1 MKKIYNTIIVC
12 LGLLLLAACQADEEA
27 TGESVGYL
35 RLEIGANTAGVTKA
49 EEVYNPKVLQVR
61 VLNASGTDA
70 VDPFEYDATATT
82 PEKKVIA
89 LPTGTYTVQASSAG
103 FDGKTSGYD
112 KPYYVGSTKATV
124 TKNNEVAAKVV
135 CTLANVKVTV
145 NFDASFK
152 EAFTSATAT
161 IKSLEEG
168 KADQLAFTM
177 GDAQSVGYFPV
188 TDLVANI
195 AVKNKSGQSHNQDNE
210 IKDVQARDHYIF
222 NYSVAESGTGSF
234 EISVDAATRT
244 YTYDFTVPTKAS
256 LAVSANAWS
265 TFAFL
270 EATVPATTGAAIDPS
285 LIEFQYRLASEK
297 DDEKA
302 WKTVEGTATDAGE
315 GVYKLTLKDLT
326 PATAYQCR
334 VAYNDE
340 SSVSSAVDFT
350 TESQTSDLN
359 LNLNFDSWYVN
370 KGNNNTQ
377 YACTE
382 AAYTAGK
389 KFWDS
394 GNEGANTLK
403 EINPTK
409 EETTDV
415 VKGSA
420 ARLTSTEVN
429 AIFFNVFAAG
439 SLYSGD
445 FLEAVVGG
453 MTADANGA
461 KLSFGQP
468 YTARPTR
475 LTGYYKYN
483 PVNVNYTSA
492 KVPQVKKGDRDNCS
506 IYIALMDWDGPF
518 EVNTQTSTFVDL
530 NDESVIAYGELS
542 AAEASVESMNEYKP
556 FTIDIKY
563 RDLNRKPTYI
573 LIVCSSSKYGD
584 YFVGGIGSCLLV
596 DEFNLEFGDEPVFEP
611 VTEE

>member
-1 MKKIYNTIIVC
+1 MKKIYNTIIAC

-70 VDPFEYDATATT
+70 VDPFEYDATATS

-112 KPYYVGSTKATV
+112 KPYYVGSTEATV

-152 EAFTSATAT
+152 EAFESATAT

-177 GDAQSVGYFPV
+177 GGAQSVGYFPV

-270 EATVPATTGAAIDPS
+270 EATVPATTGAAIEPS

-297 DDEKA
+297 DDEEA

-315 GVYKLTLKDLT
+315 GVYKLTLKGLT
-326 PATAYQCR
+326 SATAYQCR

-350 TESQTSDLN
+350 TEAATALPN
-359 LNLNFDSWYVN
+359 ANFDDWYERTGTYIMKPTSVW
-370 KGNNNTQ
+370 
-377 YACTE
+377 YACSADYYKE
-382 AAYTAGK
+382 NEGS
-389 KFWDS
+389 FWDS
-394 GNEGANTLK
+394 SNPGTGEGLAVLAGDPLNPTTGVSSPVHTPNGKAAQLK
-403 EINPTK
+403 SDVASGYIAAASLYTGSFGRIVGIPDAEIN
-409 EETTDV
+409 
-415 VKGSA
+415 
-420 ARLTSTEVN
+420 
-429 AIFFNVFAAG
+429 
-439 SLYSGD
+439 
-445 FLEAVVGG
+445 
-453 MTADANGA
+453 
-461 KLSFGQP
+461 FGQP
-468 YTARPTR
+468 FTSRPIA
-475 LTGYYKYN
+475 LKGYYRYMPK
-483 PVNVNYTSA
+483 VINY
-492 KVPQVKKGDRDNCS
+492 VKRQPEGVTIVKDETMDECS
-506 IYIALMDWDGPF
+506 IYMALSKKTYTINNG
-518 EVNTQTSTFVDL
+518 
-530 NDESVIAYGELS
+530 DESTYIDFEGDENIIAYGELPS
-542 AAEASVESMNEYKP
+542 GAATSGEGYVEFNIPLKYKSL
-556 FTIDIKY
+556 TE
-563 RDLNRKPTYI
+563 KPTHI
-573 LIVCSSSKYGD
+573 IIVCSASKYGD
-584 YFVGGIGSCLLV
+584 YMTGGEGSTMYVDDFSLV
-596 DEFNLEFGDEPVFEP
+596 YDGEPQVWE
-611 VTEE
+611 

>member
-1 MKKIYNTIIVC
+1 MKKIYNTIIAC
-12 LGLLLLAACQADEEA
+12 LGFLLLVACQADEEA

-70 VDPFEYDATATT
+70 VDPFEYDATATS

-112 KPYYVGSTKATV
+112 KPYYVGSTEATV

-177 GDAQSVGYFPV
+177 GGAQSVGYFPV
-188 TDLVANI
+188 TNLVANI

-244 YTYDFTVPTKAS
+244 YTYDFTVPTKAT

-297 DDEKA
+297 DNEKA

-315 GVYKLTLKDLT
+315 GVYKLTLKGLT
-326 PATAYQCR
+326 SATAYQCR

-340 SSVSSAVDFT
+340 SSVSSAVEFT
-350 TESQTSDLN
+350 TEAATALKYGDFDNWYQSGNTKYMGVSSDP
-359 LNLNFDSWYVN
+359 
-370 KGNNNTQ
+370 
-377 YACTE
+377 
-382 AAYTAGK
+382 
-389 KFWDS
+389 FWDS
-394 GNEGANTLK
+394 SNPGTTTGAGALVN
-403 EINPTK
+403 INPTTGNSEMVREKDEPSENDKVAELKTYFGSAFGIGKLAAASLYVGQFNTLVDVSGAKIDFGRPFTSRPIALEGWYHYTPETIDDEK
-409 EETTDV
+409 EEVGKYTPSMKGKTD
-415 VKGSA
+415 
-420 ARLTSTEVN
+420 L
-429 AIFFNVFAAG
+429 
-439 SLYSGD
+439 
-445 FLEAVVGG
+445 
-453 MTADANGA
+453 
-461 KLSFGQP
+461 
-468 YTARPTR
+468 
-475 LTGYYKYN
+475 
-483 PVNVNYTSA
+483 
-492 KVPQVKKGDRDNCS
+492 CS
-506 IYIALMDWDGPF
+506 IYIILSNGTYQLDNTNLNTLLSEDKVFEMDQF
-518 EVNTQTSTFVDL
+518 
-530 NDESVIAYGELS
+530 IAYGELPMDQCGKTNGWVNFNIPLKYK
-542 AAEASVESMNEYKP
+542 ADKLNE
-556 FTIDIKY
+556 
-563 RDLNRKPTYI
+563 KPTHLI
-573 LIVCSSSKYGD
+573 IVCSSSKYGD
-584 YFVGGIGSCLLV
+584 YFTGAVGSVLYLDDFSLV
-596 DEFNLEFGDEPVFEP
+596 YDGEPQVWE
-611 VTEE
+611 

>member
-1 MKKIYNTIIVC
+1 MRHFIFNI
-12 LGLLLLAACQADEEA
+12 LLICCAIALFACQADEEA

-161 IKSLEEG
+161 IKSQEEG

-177 GDAQSVGYFPV
+177 GGTQSVGYFPV

-244 YTYDFTVPTKAS
+244 YTYDFTVPTKAT

-315 GVYKLTLKDLT
+315 GVYKLTLKGLT
-326 PATAYQCR
+326 SATAYQCR
-334 VAYNDE
+334 VAYNNE

-350 TESQTSDLN
+350 TEAQTALPN
-359 LNLNFDSWYVN
+359 GGFESWI
-370 KGNNNTQ
+370 TLDD
-377 YACTE
+377 
-382 AAYTAGK
+382 GK
-389 KFWDS
+389 TRSPNASASYLFWDTS
-394 GNEGANTLK
+394 NKGANT
-403 EINPTK
+403 IGTNNPTK
-409 EETTDV
+409 DVSSPLNTKNEAPGEKAAELKSIAVLNRFFAAASLYTGTLIDTDLGTQSADMEFGKSFTSRPIALHGFYQYTPAVINHVDRKPEGVTITQGETMDQC
-415 VKGSA
+415 
-420 ARLTSTEVN
+420 
-429 AIFFNVFAAG
+429 AIF
-439 SLYSGD
+439 
-445 FLEAVVGG
+445 
-453 MTADANGA
+453 
-461 KLSFGQP
+461 
-468 YTARPTR
+468 
-475 LTGYYKYN
+475 
-483 PVNVNYTSA
+483 
-492 KVPQVKKGDRDNCS
+492 
-506 IYIALMDWDGPF
+506 IALATKSFQFNNKKEEEYIDYA
-518 EVNTQTSTFVDL
+518 
-530 NDESVIAYGELS
+530 NDPAIIAYGELPS
-542 AAEASVESMNEYKP
+542 GDAAKAEDNNGYVEFNIPLKYKSL
-556 FTIDIKY
+556 TE
-563 RDLNRKPTYI
+563 KPTHI
-573 LIVCSSSKYGD
+573 IIVCSSSKYGD
-584 YFVGGIGSCLLV
+584 YMTGGVGSTLYVDDFSLV
-596 DEFNLEFGDEPVFEP
+596 YGDDPKVQE
-611 VTEE
+611 